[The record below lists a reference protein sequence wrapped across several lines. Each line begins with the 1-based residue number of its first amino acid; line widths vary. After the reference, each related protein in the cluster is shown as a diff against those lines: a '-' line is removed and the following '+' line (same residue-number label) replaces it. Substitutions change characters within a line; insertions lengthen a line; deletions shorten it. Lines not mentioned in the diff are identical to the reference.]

1 MSEGS
6 ISQEEIDAL
15 LSGVDMGGLT
25 SGGTSSIVPDA
36 SIDTVVLKDFASRI
50 KDKIG
55 EVVKNMTEKDTT
67 VGTPEVEAVDRD
79 IFMSKLPEV
88 VITVMA
94 DYSTGLV
101 GDHLFVLS
109 TELATKLV
117 SLINKEENPALDDMG
132 LSVLSE
138 VISSMSGGEIT
149 ELSKGGKL
157 PGLVT
162 NPPEAVN
169 LPKAMVRMPQNKFA
183 LFTYP
188 ITFDGE
194 NYTIWEAVSGSV
206 AEGMVRALGGS
217 SASSDSGA
225 SAMGAPA
232 GMTMGMPAQNVF
244 SGGFPPN
251 QMGGMQPMG
260 SMGGMGNMA
269 AMNGMAQM
277 GGMQP
282 MGAMGGMGMTQ
293 MQVPP
298 NVQSLSFPNLTQPLS
313 AGEQGNIGLIMD
325 VKMEMTVELGRTE
338 RTIKSILGM
347 GEGTIIELDKLAGEP
362 VDILVNHKPIAKGE
376 VVVIDENFGV
386 RVTEILPSLEHVATQ
401 M

>member
-251 QMGGMQPMG
+251 QMGGMQQMG

>member
-138 VISSMSGGEIT
+138 VISSISGGEIT

-251 QMGGMQPMG
+251 QMGGMQQMG